1 MEAVNPKQL
10 SVQAR
15 GFGSL
20 PVLRQLGLMVGLA
33 ASVALGVAVVLWSQT
48 PNYKLLYANLSDK
61 DASLVMDALQ
71 KSKIVYKL
79 DESSGSVLVQASQV
93 HEARLNLAAQGL
105 PKGTGAGFEMLE
117 EKQGFG
123 VSEFR
128 EKALYN
134 RALEGELARTI
145 ASLSNIQTARI
156 HLALPKQ
163 SAFVRNRQKPSAS
176 VMVSLFPGRN
186 LESGQVDSII
196 HLVTSSVPDLDAS
209 RVTVIDQKG
218 RLLSSR
224 NMSQDFA
231 LTSSQFEYSQR
242 LQDIYAKRIEDILT
256 PIIGPGGVRAQVV
269 ADLDFT
275 RTEQTQE
282 TYNPERSVV
291 RSEQVVEERSSRA
304 SQAEGVPGAL
314 SNRPPVTAATPDQ
327 TAGAGKETS
336 GMNNSSRRST
346 LNYELDKTISH
357 TRVASG
363 AIRRLSVAVVVDNKQ
378 GLDEAGEVVRTAL
391 TEEELARITGL
402 VKDAVGFS
410 SDRGD
415 TINIINTAFSVPPQP
430 EPLPEVPLW
439 EQAWVWDVA
448 KQGLGV
454 VIALM
459 LGFGVLRPV
468 LRSLAK
474 AGANAAVPGMT
485 LGADGNLMLA
495 DDTVRLS
502 GGKSAAG
509 GTADYETNLN
519 TAKGLVAQD
528 PKRVAQVV
536 KSWVGTDE

>member
-1 MEAVNPKQL
+1 MEVVKPKQL

-71 KSKIVYKL
+71 KSKIIYKL
-79 DESSGSVLVQASQV
+79 DEGSGSVLVQASQV

-128 EKALYN
+128 EKALYD

-145 ASLSNIQTARI
+145 ASLSNIQNARI

-186 LESGQVDSII
+186 LEPGQVDSII
-196 HLVTSSVPDLDAS
+196 HLVTSSVPGLDTS

-224 NMSQDFA
+224 NTSQDLA

-242 LQDIYAKRIEDILT
+242 LQDAYAKRIEDMLT

-275 RTEQTQE
+275 STEKTQE
-282 TYNPERSVV
+282 TYNPEHSAV
-291 RSEQVVEERSSRA
+291 RSEQVVEEKSSGA

-314 SNRPPVTAATPDQ
+314 SNRPPVTATTPDQ
-327 TAGAGKETS
+327 SAGAGKETP
-336 GMNNSSRRST
+336 GLKNSSRRST

-363 AIRRLSVAVVVDNKQ
+363 AIRRLSVAVIVDNKQ
-378 GLDEAGEVVRTAL
+378 GLNEASEVVRTAL
-391 TEEELARITGL
+391 TEEELGRITAL

-410 SDRGD
+410 ADRGD
-415 TINIINTAFSVPPQP
+415 TINIINTAFSVPPPP
-430 EPLPEVPLW
+430 EPLPEIPLW
-439 EQAWVWDVA
+439 EQAWVWDIA

-454 VIALM
+454 VIALV

-502 GGKSAAG
+502 GGQRAG
-509 GTADYETNLN
+509 AGTADYETNLN
-519 TAKGLVAQD
+519 TAKSLVAQD

-536 KSWVGTDE
+536 KTWVGTDE

>member
-1 MEAVNPKQL
+1 MDVVNPKQL

-79 DESSGSVLVQASQV
+79 DEGSGSVLVQGSQV

-145 ASLSNIQTARI
+145 ASLSNVQNARI

-163 SAFVRNRQKPSAS
+163 SAFVRNRQKASAS
-176 VMVSLFPGRN
+176 VMVSLFSGRN
-186 LESGQVDSII
+186 LEPGQVESIV
-196 HLVTSSVPDLDAS
+196 HLVTSSVPNLEAN

-224 NMSQDFA
+224 NMSQDLA

-242 LQDIYAKRIEDILT
+242 LQDAYAKRIEDILT

-275 RTEQTQE
+275 STEQTQE

-291 RSEQVVEERSSRA
+291 RSEQVVEEKSSSA
-304 SQAEGVPGAL
+304 LQAEGVPGAL
-314 SNRPPVTAATPDQ
+314 SNRPPATATAPGQ
-327 TAGAGKETS
+327 TAGAGNETS
-336 GMNNSSRRST
+336 GVNNSSRRST

-357 TRVASG
+357 TRVAAG

-378 GLDEAGEVVRTAL
+378 GLNEAGEVVRTAL
-391 TEEELARITGL
+391 TEEELGRITGL
-402 VKDAVGFS
+402 VKDAVGFNT
-410 SDRGD
+410 DRGD
-415 TINIINTAFSVPPQP
+415 TLNVINTAFSVPPQP
-430 EPLPEVPLW
+430 EPLPEVPIW
-439 EQAWVWDVA
+439 EQAWVWDIA
-448 KQGLGV
+448 KQALGV
-454 VIALM
+454 IIVLV

-474 AGANAAVPGMT
+474 AGENAAVPGMA

-502 GGKSAAG
+502 GGQPAG
-509 GTADYETNLN
+509 AGTADYEMNLN
-519 TAKGLVAQD
+519 TAKSLVAQD